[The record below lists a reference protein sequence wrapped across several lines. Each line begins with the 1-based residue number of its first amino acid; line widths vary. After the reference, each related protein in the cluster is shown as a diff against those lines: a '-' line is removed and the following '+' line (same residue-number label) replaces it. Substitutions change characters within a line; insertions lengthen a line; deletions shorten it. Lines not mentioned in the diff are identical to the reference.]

1 MRTFDV
7 QLVMLLQIGLWICN
21 QKQYTSATCNWSRSV
36 DFGGLYKN
44 QGIYDAH
51 YIHYA
56 QCIYDAHDIH
66 SAQRTISINDEL
78 SQDAWNESCEHAQN
92 KMKYLCSGPPPRESD
107 GMAWRF
113 PRSASPQK
121 EEATSTDD
129 VSPSTCLALSK
140 ITDIGDTRRQ
150 QGLTVWGPPAPTTRP

>member
-1 MRTFDV
+1 MCSWSCSFKLDLSNTV
-7 QLVMLLQIGLWICN
+7 ITK
-21 QKQYTSATCNWSRSV
+21 KQYTRATCNWSRS
-36 DFGGLYKN
+36 DKS

-51 YIHYA
+51 YIFDA

-107 GMAWRF
+107 GRAWRC
-113 PRSASPQK
+113 PCSASPQK